1 MGNTEGFNKVGACV
15 WKKTTSFPL
24 ALKRLQKRLS
34 LPAATTFV
42 PTLAHTVLCSISRT
56 IIMIKIEM

>member
-1 MGNTEGFNKVGACV
+1 MGNTKDFNKVGACV

-34 LPAATTFV
+34 LPAATTFF
-42 PTLAHTVLCSISRT
+42 PTLAHTVLCSIT
-56 IIMIKIEM
+56 L